1 MNCATVPTV
10 PLCQSANNTRTLGTV
25 AQWIQWHSRS
35 DIVDYRETFKDKNG
49 VIWAITDYGLLRLNP
64 RQRQRRRAAQ
74 RRGTLMLIGVA
85 GFALFAMAMALMW
98 R

>member
-1 MNCATVPTV
+1 M
-10 PLCQSANNTRTLGTV
+10 
-25 AQWIQWHSRS
+25 
-35 DIVDYRETFKDKNG
+35 DYRQTYRDKNG
-49 VIWAITDYGLLRLNP
+49 IIWAVTDYGLHRLNP

-74 RRGTLMLIGVA
+74 RRGTLMLIAVA